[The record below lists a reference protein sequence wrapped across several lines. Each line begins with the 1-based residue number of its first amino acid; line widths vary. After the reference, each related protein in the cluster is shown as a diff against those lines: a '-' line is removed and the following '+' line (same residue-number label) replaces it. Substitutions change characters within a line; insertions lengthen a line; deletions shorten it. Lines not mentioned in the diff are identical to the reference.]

1 MQWILS
7 VYLLLSVSLTAASFI
22 AIIDIYYDNQLE
34 LSNEYLTVQFNS
46 TNGQITSFTYQSQ
59 LITIVNETS
68 ILSVANH
75 PLDCSTLLNYHQDT
89 SSINFTYSCSNTS
102 NWQLTTIYT
111 LQPKW
116 EFLEKQIYF
125 ANVDNQ
131 TVTSLQTTFTMTNLN
146 IPSISVI
153 RNRQDTNLQHTVF
166 LRSNVSSM
174 GLFATWQNPFG
185 KYVVTSNNRT
195 VTSSYDIGMNTSY
208 LSEGFLI
215 GFYQLSSFWHTNEI
229 NYAERKAYELSTT
242 FFYPVP
248 QRQQSIKHA
257 VGWDSD
263 DYQIDISTSHGVEE
277 YQRLIDRCSQ
287 LGIRSI
293 TFAPSNANVS
303 NRQETTDDWGWESI
317 LFLSLGQKIR
327 QEQWKPF
334 RDPIPTTIQR
344 MLDYAAL
351 KQVKLVPYVYP
362 PLGYRAQGKDQA
374 WLYPSSHCRTV
385 CASLASIEFQQ
396 YFLQLLIDF
405 AQVTGRS
412 TSISFSIRIIEII

>member
-1 MQWILS
+1 MHWLFY
-7 VYLLLSVSLTAASFI
+7 VNLLLTVSLTAGSFI
-22 AIIDIYYDNQLE
+22 AIIDIYYDDQLE
-34 LSNEYLTVQFNS
+34 LSNEYLTVQFNLS
-46 TNGQITSFTYQSQ
+46 NGQITSFNYQSQ

-68 ILSVANH
+68 TLSVDNR
-75 PLDCSTLLNYHQDT
+75 PLDCSKLLNYQQGPY
-89 SSINFTYSCSNTS
+89 SINFTYSCSNEP

-111 LQPKW
+111 LQSKW

-125 ANVDNQ
+125 ANLDNH
-131 TVTSLQTTFTMTNLN
+131 TITSLQTTFTLTNIN
-146 IPSISVI
+146 ILSTSVI
-153 RNRQDTNLQHTVF
+153 RNRQDTDKQHTVF
-166 LRSNVSSM
+166 LRSNVSSI
-174 GLFATWQNPFG
+174 GVYATWQNPFG
-185 KYVVTSNNRT
+185 KYVITSNNRT
-195 VTSSYDIGMNTSY
+195 MTSSYDIGMNTSY
-208 LSEGFLI
+208 LSEGFLV
-215 GFYQLSSFWHTNEI
+215 GFYQLSPYWHTNEI
-229 NYAERKAYELSTT
+229 NYAERKAYEKSTT

-263 DYQIDISTSHGVEE
+263 DYQIDISTSQGMEE

-287 LGIRSI
+287 LGIKSI

-303 NRQETTDDWGWESI
+303 NRQETTDDWGWESV

-327 QEQWKPF
+327 QEQWKPY
-334 RDPIPTTIQR
+334 RDPIPPTIQQ
-344 MLDYAAL
+344 MLDYAIF
-351 KQVKLVPYVYP
+351 KDVKLVPYVYP
-362 PLGYRAQGKDQA
+362 PLGYRAQGQDQA

-412 TSISFSIRIIEII
+412 N

>member
-1 MQWILS
+1 MHWIFY
-7 VYLLLSVSLTAASFI
+7 VNLLLTVSLTAGSFI
-22 AIIDIYYDNQLE
+22 AIIDIYYDDQLE
-34 LSNEYLTVQFNS
+34 LSNEYLTVQFNLS
-46 TNGQITSFTYQSQ
+46 NGQITSFNYQSQ

-68 ILSVANH
+68 TLSVDNH
-75 PLDCSTLLNYHQDT
+75 PLDCSNLLNYQQGPY
-89 SSINFTYSCSNTS
+89 SINFTYSCSNEP

-111 LQPKW
+111 LQSKW

-125 ANVDNQ
+125 ANLDNH
-131 TVTSLQTTFTMTNLN
+131 TITSLQTTFTLTNIN
-146 IPSISVI
+146 ILSTSVI
-153 RNRQDTNLQHTVF
+153 RNRQDTDKQHTVF
-166 LRSNVSSM
+166 LRSNVSSI
-174 GLFATWQNPFG
+174 GVYATWQNPFG
-185 KYVVTSNNRT
+185 KYVITSNNRSM
-195 VTSSYDIGMNTSY
+195 TSSYDIGMNTSY
-208 LSEGFLI
+208 LSEGFLV
-215 GFYQLSSFWHTNEI
+215 GFYQLSPYWHTNEI
-229 NYAERKAYELSTT
+229 NYAERKAYEKSTT

-263 DYQIDISTSHGVEE
+263 DYQIDISTSQGMEE

-287 LGIRSI
+287 LGIKSI

-303 NRQETTDDWGWESI
+303 NRQETTDDWGWESV

-327 QEQWKPF
+327 QEQWKPY
-334 RDPIPTTIQR
+334 RDPIPPTIQQ
-344 MLDYAAL
+344 MLDYAIF
-351 KQVKLVPYVYP
+351 KDVKLVPYVYP
-362 PLGYRAQGKDQA
+362 PLGYRAQGQDQA

-412 TSISFSIRIIEII
+412 N

>member
-1 MQWILS
+1 MHSLIY
-7 VYLLLSVSLTAASFI
+7 VNLLLTVSLTAGSFI
-22 AIIDIYYDNQLE
+22 AIIDIYYDDQLE
-34 LSNEYLTVQFNS
+34 LSNEYLTVQFNLS
-46 TNGQITSFTYQSQ
+46 NGQITSFNYQSQ

-68 ILSVANH
+68 TLSVDNR
-75 PLDCSTLLNYHQDT
+75 PLDCSKLLNYQQGPY
-89 SSINFTYSCSNTS
+89 SINFTYSCSNES

-111 LQPKW
+111 LQSKW

-125 ANVDNQ
+125 ANLDNH
-131 TVTSLQTTFTMTNLN
+131 TITSLQTTFTLTNIN
-146 IPSISVI
+146 ILSTSVI
-153 RNRQDTNLQHTVF
+153 RNRQDTDKQHTVF
-166 LRSNVSSM
+166 LRSNVSSI
-174 GLFATWQNPFG
+174 GIYATWQNPFG
-185 KYVVTSNNRT
+185 KYVITSNNRSM
-195 VTSSYDIGMNTSY
+195 TSSYDIGMNTSY
-208 LSEGFLI
+208 LSEGFLV
-215 GFYQLSSFWHTNEI
+215 GFYQLSPYWHTNEI
-229 NYAERKAYELSTT
+229 NYAERKAYEKSTT

-263 DYQIDISTSHGVEE
+263 DYQIDISTSQGMEE

-287 LGIRSI
+287 LGIKSI

-303 NRQETTDDWGWESI
+303 NRQETTDDWGWESV

-327 QEQWKPF
+327 QEQWKPY
-334 RDPIPTTIQR
+334 RDPIPPTIQQ
-344 MLDYAAL
+344 MLDYAIF
-351 KQVKLVPYVYP
+351 KDVKLVPYVYP
-362 PLGYRAQGKDQA
+362 PLGYRAQGQDQA

-412 TSISFSIRIIEII
+412 N

>member
-1 MQWILS
+1 MHWTFLVNLALTI
-7 VYLLLSVSLTAASFI
+7 SLTTGYSI
-22 AIIDIYYDNQLE
+22 VILDIEYDNSLQ

-46 TNGQITSFTYQSQ
+46 SNGQINSLTYQSQ
-59 LITIVNETS
+59 LITIDNETS
-68 ILSVANH
+68 ILSVNNQ
-75 PLDCSTLLNYHQDT
+75 PIDCSKLIDLKQDI
-89 SSINFTYSCSNTS
+89 SSINFTYSCSNQP

-111 LQPKW
+111 LQSKW
-116 EFLEKQIYF
+116 EFVQKEIYF
-125 ANVDNQ
+125 ANIDNR
-131 TVTSLQTTFTMTNLN
+131 TITSLQTTLTITNVN
-146 IPSISVI
+146 IPSISII
-153 RNRQDTNLQHTVF
+153 RNPQDTNREHTVF
-166 LRSNVSSM
+166 LRTNASSL
-174 GLFATWQNPFG
+174 GIFATWKNPFG
-185 KYVVTSNNRT
+185 EYVVTSNNLT
-195 VTSSYDIGMNTSY
+195 VTSSYDIGMNSSY

-215 GFYQLSSFWHTNEI
+215 GFYQLSSFWHSKDI
-229 NYAERKAYELSTT
+229 NYAERKAYEKSTS

-263 DYQIDISTSHGVEE
+263 DYQIDISTIQGVEE

-287 LGIRSI
+287 LGIKSI

-303 NRQETTDDWGWESI
+303 NRQDTEDDWGWESV

-334 RDPIPTTIQR
+334 RDPIPPTIQYL
-344 MLDYAAL
+344 LDYAAS

-362 PLGYRAQGKDQA
+362 PLGYRSQGKDQA
-374 WLYPSSHCRTV
+374 WLYPSSHCKTV

-405 AQVTGRS
+405 ARVTGIS
-412 TSISFSIRIIEII
+412 TSPIFH

>member
-1 MQWILS
+1 MHWIFY
-7 VYLLLSVSLTAASFI
+7 VNLLLTVSLTAGSFI
-22 AIIDIYYDNQLE
+22 AIIDIYYDDQLE
-34 LSNEYLTVQFNS
+34 LSNEYLTVQFNLS
-46 TNGQITSFTYQSQ
+46 NGQITSFNYQSQ

-68 ILSVANH
+68 TLSVDNR
-75 PLDCSTLLNYHQDT
+75 PLDCSKLLNYQQGPY
-89 SSINFTYSCSNTS
+89 SINFTYSCSNES

-111 LQPKW
+111 LQSKW

-125 ANVDNQ
+125 ANLDNH
-131 TVTSLQTTFTMTNLN
+131 TITSLQTTFTLTNIN
-146 IPSISVI
+146 ILSTSVI
-153 RNRQDTNLQHTVF
+153 RNRQDTDKQHTVF
-166 LRSNVSSM
+166 LRSNVSSI
-174 GLFATWQNPFG
+174 GVYATWQNPFG
-185 KYVVTSNNRT
+185 KYVITSNNRT
-195 VTSSYDIGMNTSY
+195 MTSSYDIGMNTSY
-208 LSEGFLI
+208 LSEGFLV
-215 GFYQLSSFWHTNEI
+215 GFYQLSPYWHTNEI
-229 NYAERKAYELSTT
+229 NYAERKAYEKSTT

-263 DYQIDISTSHGVEE
+263 DYQIDISTSQGMEE

-287 LGIRSI
+287 LGIKSI

-303 NRQETTDDWGWESI
+303 NRQETTDDWGWESV

-327 QEQWKPF
+327 QEQWKPY
-334 RDPIPTTIQR
+334 RDPIPPTIQQ
-344 MLDYAAL
+344 MLDYAIF
-351 KQVKLVPYVYP
+351 KDVKLVPYVYP
-362 PLGYRAQGKDQA
+362 PLGYRAQGQDQA

-412 TSISFSIRIIEII
+412 N